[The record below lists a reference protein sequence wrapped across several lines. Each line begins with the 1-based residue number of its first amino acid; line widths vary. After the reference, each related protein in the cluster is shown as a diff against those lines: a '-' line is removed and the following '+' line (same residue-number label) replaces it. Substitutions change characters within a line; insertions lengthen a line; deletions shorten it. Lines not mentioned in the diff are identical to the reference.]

1 METILITGGTGLIST
16 QQVRYFLDNGYR
28 VVVTYR
34 NDEKFKNLSS
44 SENLYGIKIEEL
56 LDNDTSEKIICG
68 LEKLNIFPEY
78 LINNACDVRW
88 HKIEENGQVSRECM
102 VNQYKINVIL
112 PYELSIKLANHS
124 KSKLKKIINISSM
137 YGVVPYNPSLYTNPE
152 LQTPLQYSLS
162 KCALIH
168 LTKELAI
175 RFKDKGIMVN
185 TVSYGGVDGRVDD
198 EFKRKFAEL
207 TPLKRMMKPEETIP
221 AVEFLIKDSSNYM
234 TGQNLIVDGGRT
246 VW

>member
-56 LDNDTSEKIICG
+56 LDDDTSEKIICG

-88 HKIEENGQVSRECM
+88 HKIEDNGQVSRECM

-124 KSKLKKIINISSM
+124 KSKLKKIINI
-137 YGVVPYNPSLYTNPE
+137 
-152 LQTPLQYSLS
+152 
-162 KCALIH
+162 
-168 LTKELAI
+168 
-175 RFKDKGIMVN
+175 
-185 TVSYGGVDGRVDD
+185 
-198 EFKRKFAEL
+198 
-207 TPLKRMMKPEETIP
+207 
-221 AVEFLIKDSSNYM
+221 
-234 TGQNLIVDGGRT
+234 
-246 VW
+246 